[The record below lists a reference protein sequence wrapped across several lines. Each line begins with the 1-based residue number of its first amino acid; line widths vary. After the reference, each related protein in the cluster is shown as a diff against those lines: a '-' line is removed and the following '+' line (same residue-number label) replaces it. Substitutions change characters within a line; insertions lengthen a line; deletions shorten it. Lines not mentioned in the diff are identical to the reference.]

1 METKDGKEFVTFT
14 IGDPAGFAADKE
26 TNWKP
31 VSRRRKT
38 PSQLRRDQRRKENFT
53 KKKILAAAQ
62 EAPEH
67 NVKIE
72 AGTPAKATLAE
83 PVDEIN
89 LENVNEKARNV
100 FKIKGE
106 FKDPKRKPWFEI
118 MKTDKEN
125 EHEAFW
131 ELIKI
136 SKDKIGFD
144 DFSDASTYIEHY
156 LEFWGDMVVKPGVTE
171 EYLKN
176 LENWPKGVRNLEI
189 R

>member
-1 METKDGKEFVTFT
+1 
-14 IGDPAGFAADKE
+14 
-26 TNWKP
+26 
-31 VSRRRKT
+31 
-38 PSQLRRDQRRKENFT
+38 
-53 KKKILAAAQ
+53 
-62 EAPEH
+62 
-67 NVKIE
+67 
-72 AGTPAKATLAE
+72 
-83 PVDEIN
+83 
-89 LENVNEKARNV
+89 
-100 FKIKGE
+100 
-106 FKDPKRKPWFEI
+106 

-136 SKDKIGFD
+136 NKDKIGFD